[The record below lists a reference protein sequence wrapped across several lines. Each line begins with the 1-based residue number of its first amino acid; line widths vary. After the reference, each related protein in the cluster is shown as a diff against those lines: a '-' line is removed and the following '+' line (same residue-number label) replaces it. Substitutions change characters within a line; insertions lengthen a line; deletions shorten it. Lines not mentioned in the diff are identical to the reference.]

1 MVPNL
6 LLDYAKK
13 IKLKKVLT
21 ILFAYVTLVGLVTF
35 SLFIHEESIQ
45 MLMFGTWPAKNAKQ
59 WSLVKTGTDLMEKTN
74 NQARWINYIVGWVQP
89 LAFFSYKSFNM
100 STDFYIKGLRA
111 ECFAMAPELF
121 IGEDVEFEFH
131 PKQSTRRKDGKYI
144 IQSGKLFI
152 ITEQAPSLSKMYV
165 KGTLNLIDNK
175 LTVITQ

>member
-6 LLDYAKK
+6 WFGYAKK
-13 IKLKKVLT
+13 IKLKKILT
-21 ILFAYVTLVGLVTF
+21 IMFAYVTLVGLVTF

-59 WSLVKTGTDLMEKTN
+59 WNLVKTGTDLMEKTN
-74 NQARWINYIVGWVQP
+74 NQARWINYIIGWVQP

-121 IGEDVEFEFH
+121 IGEDIEFEFH
-131 PKQSTRRKDGKYI
+131 PKQSTRRADGKYVV
-144 IQSGKLFI
+144 QSGKLYI
-152 ITEQAPSLSKMYV
+152 ITEQIPSLNKMYV
-165 KGTLNLIDNK
+165 KGHLSMINQQ
-175 LTVITQ
+175 LTVTLK